1 MRDGALTCIL
11 GIMKFQTVIELQG
24 NNTGILVP
32 DAVVESLDRGKRIP
46 VVVTVGATS
55 YRSTITPMGGKY
67 LIALSAANRAAAGVA
82 GGDHVEVELEVDDAP
97 RVFPL
102 PPQLEALLAED
113 AAALVAY
120 GALSF
125 SRQRALAEPVTL
137 AKTEVTRDKRIA
149 AALEAL
155 RGA

>member
-1 MRDGALTCIL
+1 MR
-11 GIMKFQTVIELQG
+11 FRTVIELQG

-32 DAVVESLDRGKRIP
+32 DAVIDELGAGKRVP
-46 VVVTVGATS
+46 VVVTVGATT
-55 YRSTITPMGGKY
+55 YRSTITPMGGKF
-67 LIALSAANRAAAGVA
+67 LIALSAANRSAAGVA
-82 GGDHVEVELEVDDAP
+82 GGDEVDVELEVDDAP

-102 PPQLEALLAED
+102 PPGLEQALAGDEQ
-113 AAALVAY
+113 ALGRY

-125 SRQRALAEPVTL
+125 SRQRALAEPIAL
-137 AKTEVTRDKRIA
+137 AKTDATRDKRLA

>member
-1 MRDGALTCIL
+1 MR
-11 GIMKFQTVIELQG
+11 FRTVIELQG

-32 DAVVESLDRGKRIP
+32 EAVVDELGAGKRVP
-46 VVVTVGATS
+46 VVVTVGATT
-55 YRSTITPMGGKY
+55 YRSTTMGGRF

-82 GGDHVEVELEVDDAP
+82 GGDEVEVELEVDTAP

-102 PPQLEALLAED
+102 PPELEQALAGDEQALA
-113 AAALVAY
+113 AY

-125 SRQRALAEPVTL
+125 SRQRALAEPIAL
-137 AKTEVTRDKRIA
+137 AKTDATRDKRLA
-149 AALEAL
+149 AAIEAL

>member
-1 MRDGALTCIL
+1 
-11 GIMKFQTVIELQG
+11 MKFQTVIELQG

-32 DAVVESLDRGKRIP
+32 DAVVESLNAGKRIP
-46 VVVTVGATS
+46 VVVTVGDLT
-55 YRSTITPMGGKY
+55 YRSTVTPMGGKY

-82 GGDHVEVELEVDDAP
+82 GGDVVDVELEVDDAP

-102 PPQLEALLAED
+102 PPELDALIADD
-113 AAALVAY
+113 AAALAAY
-120 GALSF
+120 DALSF
-125 SRQRALAEPVTL
+125 SKQRALAEPIAL
-137 AKTEVTRDKRIA
+137 AKTDATRDKRIA

>member
-1 MRDGALTCIL
+1 MR
-11 GIMKFQTVIELQG
+11 FRTVIELQG

-32 DAVVESLDRGKRIP
+32 DVVIDELGAGKRVP
-46 VVVTVGATS
+46 VVVTVGATT
-55 YRSTITPMGGKY
+55 YRSTITPMGGRF

-82 GGDHVEVELEVDDAP
+82 GSDEVEVELEVDTAP

-102 PPQLEALLAED
+102 PPELEQAIAGDEQALA
-113 AAALVAY
+113 AY

-125 SRQRALAEPVTL
+125 SRQRALAEPIAL
-137 AKTEVTRDKRIA
+137 AKTDATRDKRLA

>member
-1 MRDGALTCIL
+1 MR
-11 GIMKFQTVIELQG
+11 FRTVIELQG

-32 DAVVESLDRGKRIP
+32 DAVVEGLDRGKRVP
-46 VVVTVGATS
+46 VVVTVGATT
-55 YRSTITPMGGKY
+55 YRSTITPMGGRY

-82 GGDHVEVELEVDDAP
+82 GGDEVEVDLELDEAP

-102 PPQLEALLAED
+102 PPELETALAGDEQALA
-113 AAALVAY
+113 AY

-125 SRQRALAEPVTL
+125 SRQRALAEPVAL
-137 AKTEVTRDKRIA
+137 AKTDATRDKRIA

>member
-1 MRDGALTCIL
+1 MR
-11 GIMKFQTVIELQG
+11 FRTVIELQG

-32 DAVVESLDRGKRIP
+32 DAVIDELGAGKRVP
-46 VVVTVGATS
+46 VVVTVGATT
-55 YRSTITPMGGKY
+55 YRSTITPMGGRF

-82 GGDHVEVELEVDDAP
+82 GGDEVEVELEVDTAR

-102 PPQLEALLAED
+102 PPELEQALAGDEQALA
-113 AAALVAY
+113 AY

-125 SRQRALAEPVTL
+125 SRQRALAEPIAL
-137 AKTEVTRDKRIA
+137 AKTDATRDKRLA

>member
-1 MRDGALTCIL
+1 
-11 GIMKFQTVIELQG
+11 MKFQTVIELQG

-32 DAVVESLDRGKRIP
+32 DAVVESLDRGKRVP
-46 VVVTVGATS
+46 VVVTVGAIT

-82 GGDHVEVELEVDDAP
+82 GGDEVEVELEVDDAP

-102 PPQLEALLAED
+102 PPELEALLAED
-113 AAALVAY
+113 PAALAAY
-120 GALSF
+120 SALSF
-125 SRQRALAEPVTL
+125 SRQRALAEPIAQ
-137 AKTEVTRDKRIA
+137 AKTDATRDKRIA

-155 RGA
+155 RGS

>member
-1 MRDGALTCIL
+1 MR
-11 GIMKFQTVIELQG
+11 FRTVIELQG

-32 DAVVESLDRGKRIP
+32 DAVIDELGAGKRVP
-46 VVVTVGATS
+46 VVVTVGATT
-55 YRSTITPMGGKY
+55 YRSTITPMGGRF

-82 GGDHVEVELEVDDAP
+82 GGDEVEVELEVDTAP

-102 PPQLEALLAED
+102 PPELEQVLAGDEQALA
-113 AAALVAY
+113 AY

-125 SRQRALAEPVTL
+125 SRQRALAEPIAL
-137 AKTEVTRDKRIA
+137 AKTDATRDKRLA
-149 AALEAL
+149 AAIEAL